1 MSGPR
6 LLQGLGDLTL
16 VAAGAVPAALL
27 RWQLDLRLIPAALQV
42 WLDRNLPANL
52 LACLLIG
59 LLLMQPPRRAR
70 LLLWGGIGFCGSLST
85 FSTWM
90 LQVTRNLQAGL
101 LLQGLVMLLLPLPL
115 GLACVCLGQWLGR
128 RRWAVDRD

>member
-6 LLQGLGDLTL
+6 LRQELGDLAL

-27 RWQLDLRLIPAALQV
+27 RWQLDLRLIPAALQA

-59 LLLMQPPRRAR
+59 LLLVQPPRRAR

-90 LQVTRNLQAGL
+90 LQVTRSLQAGL
-101 LLQGLVMLLLPLPL
+101 LPQGLVMLLLPLPL
-115 GLACVCLGQWLGR
+115 GLGCICLGQWLGR
-128 RRWAVDRD
+128 HHRAVDRN